1 MVEIG
6 ESSFT
11 YLQIFYSLDYDIPLL
26 SYKILC
32 WVLALILHLGVLLRT
47 IFISNLNLSFFFFR
61 CLPTMLLLAQT
72 LPTPS
77 LSHEPL

>member
-6 ESSFT
+6 ESSLT
-11 YLQIFYSLDYDIPLL
+11 YLQISYSLDYGIPLL

-47 IFISNLNLSFFFFR
+47 ISKSNLIYSLFLSDVF
-61 CLPTMLLLAQT
+61 Q
-72 LPTPS
+72 
-77 LSHEPL
+77 

>member
-11 YLQIFYSLDYDIPLL
+11 YLQISYSLDYDIPLL

-47 IFISNLNLSFFFFR
+47 ISKSNLIYSLFLSDVF
-61 CLPTMLLLAQT
+61 Q
-72 LPTPS
+72 
-77 LSHEPL
+77 